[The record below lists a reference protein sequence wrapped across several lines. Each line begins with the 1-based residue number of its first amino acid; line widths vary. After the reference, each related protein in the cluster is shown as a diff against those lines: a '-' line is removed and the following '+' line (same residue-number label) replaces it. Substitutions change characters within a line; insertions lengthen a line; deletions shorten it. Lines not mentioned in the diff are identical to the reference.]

1 MKYSTASALAVL
13 AGLSLNLRAAEW
25 PIDTTHAEIGFKV
38 SHMVVSK
45 TKGAFEKFDGSL
57 TIEDGKLLGAK
68 AVIEA
73 ASINTRN
80 KDRDKH
86 LRSADFFNVEA
97 HPNITFTSTRIEGDK
112 LIGKLEMMGVAKEVA
127 LDFEFVGPVTDPWGK
142 VRHGL
147 TASTKIDRTAWG
159 LTWSKALEA
168 GGLVVG
174 NEVEI
179 NLSLEVIQP

>member
-1 MKYSTASALAVL
+1 MKTHAATLALLLGLMQTA
-13 AGLSLNLRAAEW
+13 RATEW

-45 TKGAFEKFDGSL
+45 TKGAFEKFEGSL

-68 AVIEA
+68 AVIDA

-80 KDRDKH
+80 KNRDDH
-86 LRSADFFNVEA
+86 LRNADFFNVEKY
-97 HPNITFTSTRIEGDK
+97 PTITFTSTRIEGDK
-112 LIGKLEMMGVAKEVA
+112 LYGTLEMMGVSKEIA
-127 LDFEFVGPVTDPWGK
+127 LDYEFVGPITDPWGK

-147 TASTKIDRTAWG
+147 TAETKIDRSEWG

-179 NLSLEVIQP
+179 NLSLEVIKP